1 MEKYHNQKLSLYD
14 KSPSTLRHAA
24 AVYEEI
30 IHSSS
35 VSIYQFQWDC
45 QQAKVEED
53 CLNKFWKKFPQ
64 ELHKENSQN
73 FKRKIQ

>member
-53 CLNKFWKKFPQ
+53 CLNKFWKKFTQ